1 MKRTISIAII
11 IGLFIE
17 VIVLYFRLEITD
29 IPLFKDLLSATIS
42 MGSIAVGFL
51 AAAITLMP
59 SLEGNKFLSK
69 LKQLGGYKKILNA
82 LLLAIALL
90 FILCLISLVGLFF
103 DLETVSTITSLFLYL
118 WIFFFIVAIY
128 SVSVVIVTFLFYL
141 RLSADDY

>member
-103 DLETVSTITSLFLYL
+103 DLETVSTITSLFLYM
-118 WIFFFIVAIY
+118 WIFFFVVAIY
-128 SVSVVIVTFLFYL
+128 SVSVVIITFLYYL
-141 RLSADDY
+141 RLSAEDY